1 MNTTSNNDINYQSN
15 DNLQFPEIGSPSVG
29 PYISPTFNQNL
40 SYNDQIYGTMV
51 CYNCLSVLLIRHD
64 WNYAKCGECQKI
76 NKIPHRNISSNQNSN
91 YNIYNN
97 SNNFY
102 DDSQNMSDLLGDIPY
117 VYGIVNC
124 PFCSTENKIRKD
136 SKRITCYNCANSFN
150 VNGYTN
156 SQNPKYVKEK
166 ITKVIHTGEYIPV
179 YQNNNNHC
187 NCTNTVQLFI
197 LDKILNELKEKKK
210 PRIAYPTI
218 FYDPFGFHYREINT
232 PRKIIKPFSFSQ
244 PKIKKESHSNGFRI
258 TIKKL
263 NKNENGNNNLSKSA
277 SSVEKVFFTNKLKND
292 INKRKDYEY

>member
-124 PFCSTENKIRKD
+124 PFCSTENKISIESPLGKSLLGKKIGD
-136 SKRITCYNCANSFN
+136 I
-150 VNGYTN
+150 VNIKLENGSSY
-156 SQNPKYVKEK
+156 SVE
-166 ITKVIHTGEYIPV
+166 VI
-179 YQNNNNHC
+179 
-187 NCTNTVQLFI
+187 
-197 LDKILNELKEKKK
+197 
-210 PRIAYPTI
+210 A
-218 FYDPFGFHYREINT
+218 
-232 PRKIIKPFSFSQ
+232 IIKEDLGEDN
-244 PKIKKESHSNGFRI
+244 IKQF
-258 TIKKL
+258 
-263 NKNENGNNNLSKSA
+263 
-277 SSVEKVFFTNKLKND
+277 
-292 INKRKDYEY
+292 